1 MLAAWL
7 ADCCPSSAPPKDDPI
22 MPPNG
27 PPPRKVPAMPPI
39 AESKPIG
46 QSFIQ
51 DAAGRKYSQRSHF
64 TTLGYFSA
72 RDSQSD

>member
-1 MLAAWL
+1 
-7 ADCCPSSAPPKDDPI
+7 

-27 PPPRKVPAMPPI
+27 PPPKKVPAMPPI